1 MTNNYDTPPPTE
13 PPWREPRL
21 PPGCTIFML
30 IIGVLLL
37 IPGALCVVL
46 SVTLGGSN
54 DPITGLAV
62 LVTLGGLGLIVFAR
76 AQKRG

>member
-1 MTNNYDTPPPTE
+1 MGNSDQTPPTE

-21 PPGCTIFML
+21 PLGCAIFML

-46 SVTLGGSN
+46 SVSLGGSN
-54 DPITGLAV
+54 DPITGHAV
-62 LVTLGGLGLIVFAR
+62 LVALIGLGLIVFGR
-76 AQKRG
+76 ALKRG

>member
-1 MTNNYDTPPPTE
+1 MSNSDQTPPTD

-21 PPGCTIFML
+21 PPGCVIFML

-46 SVTLGGSN
+46 NVSLGGSN
-54 DPITGLAV
+54 DPLTGVSV
-62 LVTLGGLGLIVFAR
+62 LVTLVGLGLIVFAR
-76 AQKRG
+76 AYKRG

>member
-1 MTNNYDTPPPTE
+1 MSNSDIPPSTE
-13 PPWREPRL
+13 PPRQESRL
-21 PPGCTIFML
+21 PPGCAIFML
-30 IIGVLLL
+30 IVGVLLL

-62 LVTLGGLGLIVFAR
+62 LVALGGLGLIVFAR
-76 AQKRG
+76 AQRRG

>member
-1 MTNNYDTPPPTE
+1 MSNSDISPPPETPRQE
-13 PPWREPRL
+13 SRL
-21 PPGCTIFML
+21 PPGCAIFML

-37 IPGALCVVL
+37 VPGALCVVL
-46 SVTLGGSN
+46 SVSLGGSN